1 MGTSLDLQIAAL
13 LGRVELARHRALN
26 FAQGC
31 VVALD
36 QVGLIAVH
44 HAHGV
49 GQRGSGARM
58 QPCSHPAAGGRQGC
72 HEIYDCGSGVFE
84 QTRFISTWCFDHN
97 GHANLVT

>member
-72 HEIYDCGSGVFE
+72 HEIYDCGVVSSSRQDSIRLGVSI
-84 QTRFISTWCFDHN
+84 TMGMPI
-97 GHANLVT
+97 L